1 MKTLA
6 DALPLLHRGR
16 SPADGLDDSD
26 LRQIFGW
33 AEGVLKDLVK
43 LHREGLYH
51 GDVCPGSIRI
61 KSRRARVL
69 DTGTILAPL
78 EYRDP
83 DRERLVN
90 RDPNLARRG
99 EPRHDLYGVGASL
112 FAAIDGGPP
121 ACGPCSPFTRPVV
134 RAVAYVVY
142 RAMADGPTRY
152 PTAKI
157 MRDDVRALLRHAG
170 RGRFADVEPE
180 KLPSFVGGAAPRVK
194 HLAPFRPRHRKAAG
208 RRVGT
213 TMRFLLVLLLAF
225 GGVALARWD
234 GDSTEATET
243 VVVRAPA
250 PRAGLPGVVDG
261 WKKDLAARLAAAGT
275 HGLDTLDVQ
284 LLVLEDRPVRGD
296 LNWPRHPSG
305 SLAREVRKAIHGDDS
320 PESVQ
325 AALIEAIPGDTL
337 PAVLHVFAREG
348 KTVARF
354 YYRNVVW
361 EAEVPAR

>member
-6 DALPLLHRGR
+6 DVLPLLHRGR
-16 SPADGLDDSD
+16 SPADGLDDAD
-26 LRQIFGW
+26 LRQVFEW
-33 AEGVLKDLVK
+33 AEGVLRDLVK

-51 GDVCPGSIRI
+51 GDVCPGSIRL
-61 KSRRARVL
+61 KSRRARLV
-69 DTGTILAPL
+69 DTGKILAPL

-112 FAAIDGGPP
+112 FAAVDGGPP
-121 ACGPCSPFTRPVV
+121 ACGPCSPFTRPVA
-134 RAVAYVVY
+134 RAVAFIVY

-180 KLPSFVGGAAPRVK
+180 KLPSFAGGTAPRVK

-208 RRVGT
+208 RRIGT
-213 TMRFLLVLLLAF
+213 TMRILIVLLLAF
-225 GGVALARWD
+225 GGVALARRD
-234 GDSTEATET
+234 GKAPEAAES
-243 VVVRAPA
+243 VVFRAA
-250 PRAGLPGVVDG
+250 AKRAGLPGVVDG
-261 WKKDLAARLAAAGT
+261 FRRDLADRLRAAGT

-284 LLVLEDRPVRGD
+284 LLVIEDAPVRGD
-296 LNWPRHPSG
+296 LRWPRHPSA
-305 SLAREVRKAIHGDDS
+305 SLARKIRKAIRADDS

-325 AALIEAIPGDTL
+325 AALIGAIPGDTL
-337 PAVLHVFAREG
+337 PAVLHLFEREG
-348 KTVARF
+348 KRIARF
-354 YYRNVVW
+354 YYRKVRW
-361 EAEVPAR
+361 EAEVRTP